1 MFRRETI
8 YILLLLFCHAAL
20 VQAQQSTDTR
30 LRALENKVSLLE
42 QSAQAKATELDG
54 KFANKAGEMENKMRE
69 NLLAQR
75 EEFFWAKA
83 VAITG
88 GSVSVIAVIIAIISF
103 ARKIHV
109 IAEQKA
115 QEKFDALFDRDKDK
129 LLALIKQQ
137 DIDTQLREQKR
148 IIVLHAADADLSF
161 LKRFFDDK
169 DQRFKQIEYKR
180 IDDYTPSPEHD
191 LVFFHNDN
199 GDLDKTEIVKIAGS
213 TPSRAVCFYFGPGRV
228 DTLGDLDRRFA
239 FANARTQLYGNL
251 MNALRYQKLLL

>member
-1 MFRRETI
+1 MLRPKAI
-8 YILLLLFCHAAL
+8 YLLVLIFSHAAL
-20 VQAQQSTDTR
+20 AQAQQATDAR

-83 VAITG
+83 VAIAG

-109 IAEQKA
+109 IAERKA
-115 QEKFDALFDRDKDK
+115 QEKFEALFDRDKDK

-148 IIVLHAADADLSF
+148 IIVLHAANADLSF

-169 DQRFKQIEYKR
+169 DQGFKRIEYKK
-180 IDDYTPSPEHD
+180 IDDYMPSPEHN

-199 GDLDKTEIVKIAGS
+199 GDLDKAKIVEIA
-213 TPSRAVCFYFGPGRV
+213 SRTLSHAVCFYFGRGTV
-228 DTLGDLDRRFA
+228 DTLGDLGRRFA

>member
-1 MFRRETI
+1 MFRPKTL
-8 YILLLLFCHAAL
+8 YIVLFLISHAAL
-20 VQAQQSTDTR
+20 ALAQQSTDAR
-30 LRALENKVSLLE
+30 LRALENKVGLLE

-54 KFANKAGEMENKMRE
+54 KLANKAGEMENKMKE
-69 NLLAQR
+69 SLLAQR
-75 EEFFWAKA
+75 EEFFWAKS
-83 VAITG
+83 VAIAG

-115 QEKFDALFDRDKDK
+115 QEKFDTLFDRDKDK

-169 DQRFKQIEYKR
+169 DQRFKQIEYKK
-180 IDDYTPSPEHD
+180 IDDYAPSPEHD
-191 LVFFHNDN
+191 LVFFQNDN
-199 GDLDKTEIVKIAGS
+199 GDLDKAKIVETANR

-228 DTLGDLDRRFA
+228 DTPGDLDRRFA

>member
-1 MFRRETI
+1 MLKPKAI
-8 YILLLLFCHAAL
+8 YLLLLLVSHAAL
-20 VQAQQSTDTR
+20 LQAQQSTDAR
-30 LRALENKVSLLE
+30 LRALENKVDLLE
-42 QSAQAKATELDG
+42 QSAQAKTTELDG
-54 KFANKAGEMENKMRE
+54 KFANKAGEMENKIRE

-83 VAITG
+83 VAIAG

-109 IAEQKA
+109 IADQKA
-115 QEKFDALFDRDKDK
+115 QEKFEALFDRDKDK

-137 DIDTQLREQKR
+137 DIDTQFREQKR
-148 IIVLHAADADLSF
+148 IIILHAVDSDLSF

-169 DQRFKQIEYKR
+169 DQGFKRIEYKR
-180 IDDYTPSPEHD
+180 IDEYTPSPEYD

-199 GDLDKTEIVKIAGS
+199 GGLDKGKIVETANRTAS
-213 TPSRAVCFYFGPGRV
+213 CAVCFYFGPGRV
-228 DTLGDLDRRFA
+228 DTPGDLDRRFA

-251 MNALRYQKLLL
+251 MNALRYQKLLI